1 MLLIRHSDLVRNV
14 AKSPVGF
21 GCLLFSCLL
30 LCSQGYAQQTG
41 PGTPGGS
48 TTQPDAR
55 DRNLYVDTAATSGS
69 VVKRMAT
76 NIVLDQKKIWTSPLH
91 IDRSSAKWWILTGAG
106 TAALLAADHPLSQS
120 LPFSGNS
127 VRTGTDLSR
136 LGQWYSVFPFAGGM
150 YSIGRITNDPK
161 LEETGALGVQALAD
175 AGITVNVLKVVTR
188 RERPGGGDHG
198 GHFEKGGAAFPSGHS
213 TESWALASVIAH
225 EYGDHRWVPFAA
237 YGYASMVSVS
247 RLLAQEHFASDV
259 LVGSAIGFFI
269 GRYVVHT
276 NQVHL
281 DHARRAKWLSPA
293 ISPIFNQGASAGGH
307 RVAVNLNWSM

>member
-1 MLLIRHSDLVRNV
+1 MLL
-14 AKSPVGF
+14 GF
-21 GCLLFSCLL
+21 L
-30 LCSQGYAQQTG
+30 LCGQGYAQQTG
-41 PGTPGGS
+41 PGAPGDS
-48 TTQPDAR
+48 TTQADTR
-55 DRNLYVDTAATSGS
+55 DRNLYEDTAATSGS

-76 NIVLDQKKIWTSPLH
+76 NIVLDQKDIWTSPFH
-91 IDRSSAKWWILTGAG
+91 INGSSAKWWVLIGAG
-106 TAALLAADHPLSQS
+106 TAALLAADHPISQA

-150 YSIGRITNDPK
+150 YAIGRMTDDPK

-175 AGITVNVLKVVTR
+175 AGIAVNVLKVVTR

-198 GHFEKGGAAFPSGHS
+198 GHFEKGGASFPSGHS
-213 TESWALASVIAH
+213 TESWALASVIAD
-225 EYGDHRWVPFAA
+225 EYGNHRWVPFAA

-247 RLLAQEHFASDV
+247 RLLAQEHFSSDV

-293 ISPIFNQGASAGGH
+293 ISPIFNQSGLPGG
-307 RVAVNLNWSM
+307 RTVAINLVWPM